1 MSATEKIGTTE
12 LSTYG
17 LQLARLGGN
26 MDLPAFKKIVNPTD
40 PDCATLKI
48 LEENTIQIKLIGFYS
63 SKTDLGTKIAA
74 FKTKIQSATKQIWT
88 FTNHAFTETCVVKD
102 GLQINTYGIAA
113 EIDIKLTITK
123 A

>member
-1 MSATEKIGTTE
+1 MAATEKIGTTE

-17 LQLARLGGN
+17 LQLARLDGN
-26 MDLPAFKKIVNPTD
+26 MNLPAFKKIVNPTD
-40 PDCATLKI
+40 DCVALKI
-48 LEENTIQIKLIGFYS
+48 LDEQTVQIKLIGFYS

-88 FTNHAFTETCVVKD
+88 FTNHYFTETCVVKD
-102 GLQINTYGIAA
+102 GFQINTYGTAA
-113 EIDIKLTITK
+113 EIDLKLTITE